1 MYMCIYI
8 IIYIEQNHNY
18 NFPCVPFFEA
28 LGAVAVSRDRRS
40 FGRGGAEGKVD
51 ILPWLMMVN
60 DGE

>member
-1 MYMCIYI
+1 M
-8 IIYIEQNHNY
+8 
-18 NFPCVPFFEA
+18 PFFEA